1 MTDHDERIAPG
12 ADVLGANGDK
22 IGTVAYVV
30 VHPPEMHVTDYV
42 VSTGF
47 LGRDI
52 VVPVDRV
59 KKVAGGK
66 VSTDLDKE
74 GLDRLSDYVEVHYD
88 TPPEGWAPSGS
99 LIYPSQSVLWPAGA
113 YYPDPASIK
122 VNAPEGTVGL
132 HEGMTVESSDGHKIG
147 SIKALD
153 EDPASGDV
161 TDFIVKEGHLFT
173 HDVRIPCS
181 MVAEIHTDRVTLNVA
196 KDEAEARAERV
207 H

>member
-1 MTDHDERIAPG
+1 MTNHEERLAPG
-12 ADVLGANGDK
+12 ADVLGADGEK

-47 LGRDI
+47 LGRDV
-52 VVPVDRV
+52 VVPADRV
-59 KKVAGGK
+59 ERISDGK
-66 VSTDLDKE
+66 LHISLSKDDLE
-74 GLDRLSDYVEVHYD
+74 TLADYVEVHYE

-99 LIYPSQSVLWPAGA
+99 LIYPAQGVLWPAGA

-132 HEGMTVESSDGHKIG
+132 HEGMTVESSDGHKVG

-153 EDPASGDV
+153 EDAGDV
-161 TDFIVKEGHLFT
+161 TDIIVKEGLLFG

-181 MVAEIHTDRVTLNVA
+181 LIAEIHNDRVTLSLPRDEVEA
-196 KDEAEARAERV
+196 KAERV
-207 H
+207 S

>member
-1 MTDHDERIAPG
+1 MINHDERIAPG
-12 ADVLGANGDK
+12 GDVLGADGEK

-52 VVPVDRV
+52 IVPVDRV
-59 KKVAGGK
+59 KKVEGGK
-66 VSTDLDKE
+66 VATDLDKDA
-74 GLDRLSDYVEVHYD
+74 LQKLPDYVEVHYEV
-88 TPPEGWAPSGS
+88 PPADWAPAGS

-113 YYPDPASIK
+113 YYPDPASVK

-132 HEGMTVESSDGHKIG
+132 HEGMTVESSDGHKVG

-161 TDFIVKEGHLFT
+161 TDMIVKEGLLFS

-181 MVAEIHTDRVTLNVA
+181 MVAEIHADRVTLNLA
-196 KDEAEARAERV
+196 KVEVESRAERV
-207 H
+207 S

>member
-1 MTDHDERIAPG
+1 MTTHDERLAPG
-12 ADVLGANGDK
+12 ADVFGAGGEK

-47 LGRDI
+47 LGRDV
-52 VVPVDRV
+52 VVPSDHVDR
-59 KKVAGGK
+59 VAGGK
-66 VSTDLDKE
+66 LYLSLDKDE
-74 GLDRLSDYVEVHYD
+74 LQRLRDYVEVHYE
-88 TPPEGWAPSGS
+88 TPPEGWAPAGS
-99 LIYPSQSVLWPAGA
+99 LIYPAQGVLWPAGA
-113 YYPDPASIK
+113 YYPDPASVK

-132 HEGMTVESSDGHKIG
+132 HEGMTVESSDGHKVG

-161 TDFIVKEGHLFT
+161 TDIIVKEGLLFG

-181 MVAEIHTDRVTLNVA
+181 LIAEIHTDRVTLTLPRDDVEA
-196 KDEAEARAERV
+196 KAERV
-207 H
+207 S